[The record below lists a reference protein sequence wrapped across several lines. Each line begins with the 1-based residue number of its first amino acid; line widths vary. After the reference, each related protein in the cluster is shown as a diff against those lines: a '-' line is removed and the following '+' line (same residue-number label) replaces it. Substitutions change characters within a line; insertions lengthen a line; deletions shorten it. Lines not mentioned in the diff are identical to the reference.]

1 MPASSCCDC
10 PVQAQQGSRG
20 LPSLQ
25 AQRAPGTPA
34 LVALAQACG
43 GGAGVC
49 SAASVT
55 RYADHP
61 GAQQPAINART
72 SEVCPTVSLSSF
84 HTATCLIPSSGVT
97 GWDQRGFIFA
107 FRGASLCRL
116 LQLPMQKERGRQE
129 GRR

>member
-10 PVQAQQGSRG
+10 PVQAQQGSQG
-20 LPSLQ
+20 LLSLQ
-25 AQRAPGTPA
+25 ARRAPGTPA
-34 LVALAQACG
+34 RVALARG

-49 SAASVT
+49 SAASVI

-61 GAQQPAINART
+61 GAQQLAINART
-72 SEVCPTVSLSSF
+72 SEVCPPVSLSSF
-84 HTATCLIPSSGVT
+84 HTATCLIPSSGVR

-107 FRGASLCRL
+107 FRGASLCCL